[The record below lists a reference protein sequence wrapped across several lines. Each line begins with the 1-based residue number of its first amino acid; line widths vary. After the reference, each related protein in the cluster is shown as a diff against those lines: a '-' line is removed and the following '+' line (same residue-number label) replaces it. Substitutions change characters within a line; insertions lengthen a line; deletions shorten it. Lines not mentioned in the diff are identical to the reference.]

1 MQGVYQGNGAGP
13 VIWAVVSSPVLQI
26 LREEGYGD
34 FFKAAISGKQI
45 RLVGYAFV
53 DDTDLIQTGTTI
65 HADFEEVFHL
75 AQAELSRWEALI
87 RATGGALD
95 VSKCRW
101 WAIAFAWNDD
111 GS

>member
-26 LREEGYGD
+26 LRQEGYEAY
-34 FFKAAISGKQI
+34 FKAAISGEQI

-65 HADFEEVFHL
+65 DATFDDVFQL

-87 RATGGALD
+87 RATGGALV
-95 VSKCRW
+95 VSTCR
-101 WAIAFAWNDD
+101 
-111 GS
+111 